1 MDSGNPIMKTEVI
14 GILKNKDKMEKDKST
29 VKPTVI
35 NDMHIRNYL
44 IKYNKENN
52 IFDSNNMPLWNI
64 ENLSLQFKNI
74 L

>member
-1 MDSGNPIMKTEVI
+1 MDNSNPIMKADVI
-14 GILKNKDKMEKDKST
+14 GILKNKNKMEKDKST

-52 IFDSNNMPLWNI
+52 FFDQNDMPLWEI